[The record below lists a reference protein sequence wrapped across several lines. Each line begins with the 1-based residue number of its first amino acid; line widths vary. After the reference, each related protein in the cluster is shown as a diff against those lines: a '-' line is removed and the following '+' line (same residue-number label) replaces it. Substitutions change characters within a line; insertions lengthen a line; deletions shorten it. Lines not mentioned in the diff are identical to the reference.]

1 MEIIVIVHRNIHR
14 GAIHSICNLKCSLPK
29 KIPVVFHNGSNYDYH
44 FIAKDLTEKF
54 TKQFTCLGENA
65 EKYITFTVPC

>member
-1 MEIIVIVHRNIHR
+1 MT
-14 GAIHSICNLKCSLPK
+14 
-29 KIPVVFHNGSNYDYH
+29 H

-65 EKYITFTVPC
+65 EKYITFTVPIENQVLRIDKNGGEITKNLSNYN